1 VSENRPHIK
10 YPHIVKDDLL
20 VQRNDLITIILS
32 EEKKTRVNTRLDVH
46 SLVGGSCE
54 AGCTPAIS
62 GGNGMPP

>member
-1 VSENRPHIK
+1 M
-10 YPHIVKDDLL
+10 
-20 VQRNDLITIILS
+20 ILS

-62 GGNGMPP
+62 GGSGMPS